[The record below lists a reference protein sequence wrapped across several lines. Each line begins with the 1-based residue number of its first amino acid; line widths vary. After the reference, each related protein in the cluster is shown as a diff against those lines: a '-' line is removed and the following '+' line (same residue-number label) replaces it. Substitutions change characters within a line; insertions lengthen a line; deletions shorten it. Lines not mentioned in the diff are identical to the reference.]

1 MIVNFSYNLPYGRLN
16 KRIFGDWQVAG
27 VAILQSGTPISIL
40 DTSGAALYGTANS
53 RASWAQG
60 ATIATAQRSG
70 RTQDR
75 LNQYFNTAAFVRAGN
90 FFGDT
95 GRNILRGPIQR
106 NADLSINKK
115 FTLTE
120 RVNLE
125 WRSEFFNV
133 LNIANFSNPGGSIT
147 AASYGVIRNTTG
159 NPRVVQFALKLAF

>member
-1 MIVNFSYNLPYGRLN
+1 M
-16 KRIFGDWQVAG
+16 
-27 VAILQSGTPISIL
+27 
-40 DTSGAALYGTANS
+40 
-53 RASWAQG
+53 
-60 ATIATAQRSG
+60 
-70 RTQDR
+70 
-75 LNQYFNTAAFVRAGN
+75 NQYFNTAAFVRAGN

-133 LNIANFSNPGGSIT
+133 LNIANFSNPG
-147 AASYGVIRNTTG
+147 AALPPPAMG
-159 NPRVVQFALKLAF
+159 